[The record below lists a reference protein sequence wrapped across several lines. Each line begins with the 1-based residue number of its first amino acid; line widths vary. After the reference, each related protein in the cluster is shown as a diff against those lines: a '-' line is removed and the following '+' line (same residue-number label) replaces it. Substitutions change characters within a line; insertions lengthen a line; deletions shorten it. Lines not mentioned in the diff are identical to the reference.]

1 MRENPVKDIHIDANT
16 SLEDLISQ
24 FGEAG
29 GFVASK
35 ISTATSI
42 MKNMQ
47 DEPCTKFLSFPA
59 DIMATGTRGL
69 LRQLVENNMVDV
81 IAVSYTHLTLPTKA

>member
-1 MRENPVKDIHIDANT
+1 MRKTPVKDIQINSNT
-16 SLEDLISQ
+16 TLENLISQ

-42 MKNMQ
+42 IQNMN
-47 DEPCTKFLSFPA
+47 ENECTKFLSFPA

-69 LRQLVENNMVDV
+69 IRQLVENDMVDV
-81 IAVSYTHLTLPTKA
+81 VVTTC